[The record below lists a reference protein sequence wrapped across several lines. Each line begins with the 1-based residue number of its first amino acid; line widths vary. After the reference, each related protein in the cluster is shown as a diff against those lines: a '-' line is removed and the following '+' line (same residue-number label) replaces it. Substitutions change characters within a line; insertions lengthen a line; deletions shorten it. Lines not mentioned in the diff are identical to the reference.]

1 MSVADAAFRREV
13 GAAYATAASSW
24 AAGAGFVYARLADAL
39 VARLPTVDNGLV
51 LDLCAGTGAA
61 TAPLV
66 RRGCAIIAVDLV
78 PDMLLVD
85 ASERPPAV
93 AADAF
98 ALPFR
103 NRSLAAVV
111 VACGLNHAPDPV
123 AFLAESRRVTRTGGA
138 VLASTFAEGWSHPVK
153 IAVDRALQPFGFR
166 APSWY
171 DRFKHEVEPATANAE
186 SLTSIA
192 KAAGLRASTVV
203 HDNVVVNAT
212 IGQAVGWR
220 LSMASHAGFMAR
232 LSMTDQRLARAAV
245 VREVTDRWQ
254 PLVVPLLILSASA

>member
-13 GAAYATAASSW
+13 GAAYATAALAW
-24 AAGAGFVYARLADAL
+24 ASGAGFVYARLAEAL
-39 VARLPTVDNGLV
+39 VTRLPTVDNGLV

-61 TAPLV
+61 TAPLL
-66 RRGCAIIAVDLV
+66 RRGCVVIAVDLV
-78 PDMLLVD
+78 PDMLVVN
-85 ASERPPAV
+85 ACERPPAV

-103 NRSLAAVV
+103 DGSLAAVV

-123 AFLAESRRVTRTGGA
+123 AFLAESRRVTRVGGV

-153 IAVDRALQPFGFR
+153 IAVDRALQPFGFQ

-171 DRFKHEVEPATANAE
+171 DRFKRAVEPATATAE

-192 KAAGLRASTVV
+192 KAAGLRSSCVV
-203 HDNVVVNAT
+203 NEDVVVDAT
-212 IGQAVGWR
+212 IDQAVEWR

-232 LSMTDQRLARAAV
+232 LSMTDQRLATAAAV
-245 VREVTDRWQ
+245 SEVTDKWQ

>member
-39 VARLPTVDNGLV
+39 VARLPIVGHGLV

-66 RRGCAIIAVDLV
+66 RRGCAVIAVDLV

-103 NRSLAAVV
+103 DRSLAAVV

-123 AFLAESRRVTRTGGA
+123 AFLAESRRVTAQKAWCSRRRSLKDGTIRSRSRLTVRFSRSGSELPRGTTG
-138 VLASTFAEGWSHPVK
+138 SS
-153 IAVDRALQPFGFR
+153 RR
-166 APSWY
+166 
-171 DRFKHEVEPATANAE
+171 
-186 SLTSIA
+186 
-192 KAAGLRASTVV
+192 
-203 HDNVVVNAT
+203 
-212 IGQAVGWR
+212 
-220 LSMASHAGFMAR
+220 
-232 LSMTDQRLARAAV
+232 
-245 VREVTDRWQ
+245 
-254 PLVVPLLILSASA
+254 